1 MVSLC
6 NCMNSTG
13 TAPPVQSIVFSYR
26 YCPACPVGHDLNYI
40 FNLIAYRNRGVFRGG
55 PMGSGFRLFWHL
67 IIKRRVA
74 IVIPLSVSFS
84 ISLVSIYLYI
94 SISLY
99 LCQDGN
105 SKLFMSNS
113 KYYLNWIIQNKY
125 WEHKVSVIV
134 NIF

>member
-6 NCMNSTG
+6 NCINSTG

-26 YCPACPVGHDLNYI
+26 HDLNYI
-40 FNLIAYRNRGVFRGG
+40 FNLIANRTRGVFRGG
-55 PMGSGFRLFWHL
+55 AMGSGFRLFWHL

-74 IVIPLSVSFS
+74 IVIPPLSISFS

-94 SISLY
+94 CISLY

-105 SKLFMSNS
+105 SKLLMSNS